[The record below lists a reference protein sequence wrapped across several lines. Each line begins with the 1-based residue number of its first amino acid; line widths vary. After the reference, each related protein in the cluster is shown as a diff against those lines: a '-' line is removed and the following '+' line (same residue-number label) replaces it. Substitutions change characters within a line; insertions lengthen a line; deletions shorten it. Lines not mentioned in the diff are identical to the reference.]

1 MIHTSLKIGNFTVHN
16 RLVMPPMQSNFA
28 EQGLVGSGTLDF
40 YRSRAKSGKIGLV
53 VTEHCFINRQG
64 MANAMQLSMAEDKCI
79 EGFQRLTDTIH
90 ECGSRTIAQ
99 INHVGSAAKSAITGM
114 DVLAPSALPH
124 GRKNDAMPRPMT
136 SDDIK
141 RVVEDFA
148 KAALRSKK
156 AGYDGVEI
164 HSCHGYLLNQFYSPL
179 LNRREDEYGGCVGNR
194 IRLHLEVIDAVRGL
208 CGEDYPVAV
217 RLGGCDYMQGGTVFE
232 DSIVAVQAFEK
243 AGVSLIDLSGG
254 LCGTSLPMR
263 RGPVFRDMAEA
274 IKPHVSVP
282 MIMTGGITDGE
293 TANMLLEE
301 GCADLIGVGR
311 ALLRD
316 ADWAE
321 KNI

>member
-1 MIHTSLKIGNFTVHN
+1 MIHTSLKIGNFSVHN

-28 EQGLVGSGTLDF
+28 VANMVSGETLEF

-53 VTEHCFINRQG
+53 VTEHCFISRQG
-64 MANAMQLSMAEDKCI
+64 MANAAQLSIAEDKCI
-79 EGFQRLTDTIH
+79 EGFMRLTDIIH
-90 ECGSRTIAQ
+90 DCGSRAIAQ
-99 INHVGSAAKSAITGM
+99 INHAGSAAKAVVTGM

-124 GRKNDAMPRPMT
+124 GRKNDSMPRPMN

-148 KAALRSKK
+148 LAALRSRK

-179 LNRREDEYGGCVGNR
+179 LNLREDEYGGCLENR
-194 IRLHLEVIDAVRGL
+194 IRLHLEVISAVREL
-208 CGEDYPVAV
+208 CGDDYLVAV
-217 RLGGCDYMQGGTVFE
+217 RLGGGDYMPGGTTFE
-232 DSIVAVQAFEK
+232 DSARAAQIFEA
-243 AGVSLIDLSGG
+243 AGVGLIDLSGG

-263 RGPVFRDMAEA
+263 SGPTFRDMAEA
-274 IKPHVSVP
+274 IKPAVSVP
-282 MIMTGGITDGE
+282 LILTGGICDGE

-311 ALLRD
+311 AMLRD
-316 ADWAE
+316 PDWAE